1 MADTTNKCIKML
13 FSPSG
18 GIDIEENESDL
29 HEIILDTSKNIEDF
43 QIIECLSR
51 ANVPR
56 EQWDSLIEVIKN
68 LYGKFFDLD
77 CSLLEINPLVWT
89 RENEL
94 VVLDSHIYI
103 DDNSILEHSICK
115 EAITEYPKLYPQEWY
130 KMTYGFDLVMLNPEG
145 NVGLL
150 TSGAGLTMAAIDEMN
165 DRGINPINF
174 ADIRTGL
181 LKGDPTRIIVVLE
194 KLKLFTNLDKIFIN
208 IFGGVTDL
216 VSFAETLIKAK
227 NAVKFFGKEPEW
239 VIRLEGNNKEE
250 AHRIIQN
257 EGLFVTTSLDDAIAK
272 LGKGA

>member
-1 MADTTNKCIKML
+1 
-13 FSPSG
+13 
-18 GIDIEENESDL
+18 
-29 HEIILDTSKNIEDF
+29 
-43 QIIECLSR
+43 
-51 ANVPR
+51 
-56 EQWDSLIEVIKN
+56 
-68 LYGKFFDLD
+68 
-77 CSLLEINPLVWT
+77 
-89 RENEL
+89 
-94 VVLDSHIYI
+94 
-103 DDNSILEHSICK
+103 
-115 EAITEYPKLYPQEWY
+115 
-130 KMTYGFDLVMLNPEG
+130 MTYGFDLVMLNPEG

-227 NAVKFFGKEPEW
+227 HAVKFFGKEPEW

-257 EGLFVTTSLDDAIAK
+257 EGLFVTTSLDEAIAK